1 VRIACFI
8 FIAIAVVATTTVA
21 TPGETA
27 KTVRSD
33 PTGIPGT
40 SSVRSD
46 NCGGVTRSADVDG
59 ASSARR
65 SPGDWIEDLGVLVLR
80 MGPPDTE
87 EDFDYVGDL
96 METILPVMVEVL
108 GSPVTLDT
116 LIVTFSNELQH
127 YKCYANTIVM
137 DPISPDPDTGTDTG
151 WDNLFIHELTHAFQ
165 DDLLCDSSAPSWLTE
180 GMAEAARYFVPE
192 MVSETSVRNVRRR
205 PFDKRMAVYDMYDN
219 AGEQVLGGCCT
230 IAWRIDFDMLYQSA
244 AGTLIVPAM
253 AQIAAGLS
261 SPHPLAKLTAELRAE
276 VAKSP
281 ALMYEAID
289 RAWSAPVDGVAPPSR
304 WMRKRSVTCPSVRNG
319 EFIALIPAYSFNN
332 INPPKLGILRFTRTG
347 GQYEYVTPTAGLRY
361 TGVDASTFV
370 PANNYFWPRVPD
382 LKEGA
387 YRVDIETTSQTG
399 EAMQARTWIIVA
411 GAPYVRDTLW
421 EGVAVV
427 FVDGDGRPVDIPHN
441 SLTVNGRITAR
452 VPGAVMALPYEGNLG
467 SLTFKWNGRVIG
479 TVTATGEMP
488 RMVVMSVDGQA
499 PPAVVSWT
507 PYHPTLGDT
516 VTVVLRRD
524 RSSLDPT
531 SASPQAVDVILYDVD
546 GNVAGGAEMAAAPED
561 ENILLADLIVSP
573 DLSYG
578 VLAFGVGTSIHQGAC
593 RGSPSCRPLW
603 GYEFETKRAPHLD
616 QIRVLFDGTFLF
628 VEFERVV
635 DPADV
640 SLSTSSSPGGPWTV
654 QSDTPVTPVEN
665 TVRWDVRGL
674 VGTGTYVRVA
684 ETSGRVLFTEY
695 VMSAPKVVRL
705 VPQHP
710 FPNPGVGVVR
720 WPFQVAAPTSATF
733 EVFDVLGRR
742 VFSQA
747 STPLFTGIE
756 VFQWDSSAVDRRSP
770 AGVYFLRVK
779 GAGETFSRKIVIVR

>member
-1 VRIACFI
+1 MRIACLI
-8 FIAIAVVATTTVA
+8 LISIAIVATTNAATAAGTAATVQGGLA
-21 TPGETA
+21 GTPG
-27 KTVRSD
+27 KSPVH
-33 PTGIPGT
+33 
-40 SSVRSD
+40 SD
-46 NCGGVTRSADVDG
+46 NCGGVIRSADVDD
-59 ASSARR
+59 ASPVHR
-65 SPGDWIEDLGVLVLR
+65 SPNDWIKDFGVFALR
-80 MGPPDTE
+80 MGPPATV

-96 METILPVMVEVL
+96 LEIILPSMVEVL

-137 DPISPDPDTGTDTG
+137 HPITPDPDTGTDKG
-151 WDNLFIHELTHAFQ
+151 WDNLFIHELTHAFH
-165 DDLLCDSSAPSWLTE
+165 DDLLCDSSSPSWLTE
-180 GMAEAARYFVPE
+180 GMAEAARYFVSGIA
-192 MVSETSVRNVRRR
+192 SEASGRNVRRR
-205 PFDKRMAVYDMYDN
+205 RFDKRMAVYDMYDN
-219 AGEQVLGGCCT
+219 AGEQVLGGCCM

-253 AQIAAGLS
+253 AQIAAGLN

-276 VAKSP
+276 VAKTP

-319 EFIALIPAYSFNN
+319 EFIALIPAFSFNN

-347 GQYEYVTPTAGLRY
+347 GQYESVTPTAGLRY
-361 TGVDASTFV
+361 AGVDATTFV
-370 PANNYFWPRVPD
+370 PANHFFWPRVPD
-382 LKEGA
+382 LSEGA
-387 YRVDIETTSQTG
+387 YRVDIETTGQNG
-399 EAMQARTWIIVA
+399 EALQARTWIMVA

-427 FVDGDGRPVDIPHN
+427 FVDDNGRPVDIPRN
-441 SLTVNGRITAR
+441 NLTVNGRITAR
-452 VPGAVMALPYEGNLG
+452 VPGGVMALPYEGNLG

-479 TVTATGEMP
+479 TVTATGDLP
-488 RMVVMSVDGQA
+488 RLVVLPVGGDS
-499 PPAVVSWT
+499 PLPVVSWT
-507 PYHPTLGDT
+507 PYHPTRGDT
-516 VTVVLRRD
+516 VTVRLRRD
-524 RSSLDPT
+524 RSSLDP
-531 SASPQAVDVILYDVD
+531 ASSGAVDVILYDVG
-546 GNVAGGAEMAAAPED
+546 GNVAGGAEMLAAPED
-561 ENILLADLIVSP
+561 GDILQANLVVPP
-573 DLSYG
+573 DLSHG
-578 VLAFGVGTSIHQGAC
+578 VLAFGVGTSVHQGAC

-616 QIRVLFDGTFLF
+616 PIRVLFDGNFLV
-628 VEFERVV
+628 VEFERVI
-635 DPADV
+635 DLADV
-640 SLSTSSSPGGPWTV
+640 SLSKSSSPGGPWTV
-654 QSDTPVTPVEN
+654 QSEAPVTRVEN
-665 TVRWDVRGL
+665 TARWDVSGL
-674 VGTGTYVRVA
+674 IGAGTYFRLA
-684 ETSGRVLFTEY
+684 ETVGNGRVLFTEY